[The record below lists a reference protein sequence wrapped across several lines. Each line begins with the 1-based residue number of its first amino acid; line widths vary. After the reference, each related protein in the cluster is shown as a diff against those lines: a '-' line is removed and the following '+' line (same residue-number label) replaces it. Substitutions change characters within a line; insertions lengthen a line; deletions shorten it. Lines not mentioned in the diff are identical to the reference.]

1 LKEIKAH
8 LSVLRIE
15 ESEIVWN
22 QYMSELKHAN
32 DEIERIHRDL
42 HEMYNNREFIL
53 QKINRKQTYYKEIR
67 KILESRLK
75 QINSDVRMN
84 TINRRLKRHS
94 KDETQVAETMIQ
106 TLSVASQPHEL
117 VVANNSLYISD
128 VSEEISNLNRAEG
141 LDDNSDLFANV
152 YEDDYLL
159 NTSDFQEGGI
169 PDRHAVSPE
178 EFGSEIQTAEILED
192 ENKFLDNMFSDMNM
206 NYDEFIENYNG
217 LINDTT
223 YGMNNGITED
233 TRYLET
239 NDERF

>member
-1 LKEIKAH
+1 
-8 LSVLRIE
+8 
-15 ESEIVWN
+15 
-22 QYMSELKHAN
+22 
-32 DEIERIHRDL
+32 
-42 HEMYNNREFIL
+42 
-53 QKINRKQTYYKEIR
+53 
-67 KILESRLK
+67 LETRLK
-75 QINSDVRMN
+75 QVNFDIRMN

-106 TLSVASQPHEL
+106 TLPVTSQPQEL

-159 NTSDFQEGGI
+159 NTSDFQEGGA
-169 PDRHAVSPE
+169 PDVDAVPPE
-178 EFGSEIQTAEILED
+178 EFGQGSVGTQLLTAEGSVPFSRPVPFGTEIQTAEILED

-206 NYDEFIENYNG
+206 NYDEFIENYNSMT
-217 LINDTT
+217 NDTT